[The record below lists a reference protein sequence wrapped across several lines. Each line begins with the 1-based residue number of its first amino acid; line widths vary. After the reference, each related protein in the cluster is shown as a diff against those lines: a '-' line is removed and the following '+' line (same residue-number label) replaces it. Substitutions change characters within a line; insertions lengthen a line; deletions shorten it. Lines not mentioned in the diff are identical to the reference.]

1 MTRTRYFFSLLA
13 IGLFALCMAVGCGRT
28 EHVGA
33 RADSLRPA
41 LLGGYYFYRGVGGV
55 DALLN
60 YADRAGEDNFRPVL
74 NCSPIRMRTI
84 RAESWH
90 NCCARRGV

>member
-1 MTRTRYFFSLLA
+1 MKRTRYLFFLLA

-28 EHVGA
+28 QHAGA

-60 YADRAGEDNFRPVL
+60 YADRAGEDLSSV
-74 NCSPIRMRTI
+74 
-84 RAESWH
+84 
-90 NCCARRGV
+90 